1 MNGGEKTLKGK
12 LETVFIVIAIVTA
25 VMITPLLGY
34 VSRIESRLNRIEI
47 NDLPKMRDEQNDV
60 QIQLMQLCTRLEAQ
74 SKVIEKIA
82 DDVEY
87 IRRRIEKD

>member
-34 VSRIESRLNRIEI
+34 VSRIESRLNRIEV
-47 NDLPKMRDEQNDV
+47 NDLPKMRDEQNDI

-87 IRRRIEKD
+87 IRRRIERD